1 MMITI
6 MDILSI
12 ILLGTGSLFLL
23 IGCFGLLRLPDF
35 FTRLHA
41 AGLIDTFAAGLIL
54 GGLIIESGWTLNI
67 IKILFILLFLFFTS
81 PASSHS
87 LAAAALTSGVRPWH
101 AKRDKD
107 LPLREGKISSKP

>member
-12 ILLGTGSLFLL
+12 ILLGSGSLFLL
-23 IGCFGLLRLPDF
+23 IGCLGLLRFPDF

-41 AGLIDTFAAGLIL
+41 AGLIDTLASGLIL

-67 IKILFILLFLFFTS
+67 VKILFILLFLFFTS

-87 LAAAALTSGVRPWH
+87 LAKAALTSGLKPWH
-101 AKRDKD
+101 TKQDESSSISEEKT
-107 LPLREGKISSKP
+107 SSKQ